1 MNRFSINR
9 KLIGI
14 GHPPYIVAEMS
25 GNHNGDIDRAFTL
38 IKAAK
43 QAGVD
48 AIKFQT
54 YTADTLT
61 IDHDG
66 PEFRVQGGLWDGRS
80 LYELY
85 QEASTPWE
93 WHERLFAKCH
103 ELGLTF
109 FSTPFD
115 ESAVDFL
122 EDLNVPAYKVA
133 SFEVADLP
141 LIKKIAATGKP
152 MIISTGMAS
161 EQEIA
166 ETVTTVRRSGC
177 SELALLHCVSAYPAP
192 VEEMDLQ
199 TIPDLAE
206 RFGVVAG
213 LSDHTLGI
221 AAAVAGVALGASL
234 VEKHFTLRRAD
245 GGPDAAF
252 SLEPGELTQLC
263 EQCRI
268 AWSARGRVS
277 YHRKSSEQANLVF
290 RRSLYVVKD
299 IAAGEAFTV
308 DNLRS
313 IRPGYGLAPKHLPE
327 VLGKTAAKAIRRGT
341 AFKWS
346 FIANNC
352 RAT

>member
-1 MNRFSINR
+1 MSGFSINS

-133 SFEVADLP
+133 SFEVADPP

-166 ETVTTVRRSGC
+166 ETVTIVRRSGC
-177 SELALLHCVSAYPAP
+177 SKLALLHCVSAYPAP

-252 SLEPGELTQLC
+252 SVEPGELKQLC

-341 AFKWS
+341 AFNWS
-346 FIANNC
+346 FIANKC
-352 RAT
+352 RTT

>member
-1 MNRFSINR
+1 MSGFSINS

-166 ETVTTVRRSGC
+166 ETVTIVRRSGC
-177 SELALLHCVSAYPAP
+177 SKLALLHCVSAYPAP

-252 SLEPGELTQLC
+252 SLEPGELKQLC

-341 AFKWS
+341 ALSWS
-346 FIANNC
+346 FIANKC
-352 RAT
+352 RTT